1 MLHTMAFCTV
11 VHKAGHCN
19 KAACICHRITRAP
32 KGAAAFDVISEQQYH
47 GVVLDR
53 MVKSKNNISSGLLHY
68 EDNGIPAK
76 LIFGP
81 KDLSVSAASTP
92 YTHLCSKAYV
102 HDNCDALLPGRST
115 PFPEVFLSSLS
126 RLLARH

>member
-1 MLHTMAFCTV
+1 ML
-11 VHKAGHCN
+11 
-19 KAACICHRITRAP
+19 HRITRAP
-32 KGAAAFDVISEQQYH
+32 KGSAAFDVVSEQQYQ

-81 KDLSVSAASTP
+81 KDLSVRAAFSP
-92 YTHLCSKAYV
+92 CPDVCSQACLQE
-102 HDNCDALLPGRST
+102 NCITLLLRAIS
-115 PFPEVFLSSLS
+115 FLI
-126 RLLARH
+126 